1 MQRRLNFLMLMH
13 LTQCNTVTTFTT
25 TLSVYLH
32 NILEKKVI
40 MLPLEKTDISQNTK
54 PKTDL
59 HTFSYVL
66 VNTLFQSHLSCW

>member
-40 MLPLEKTDISQNTK
+40 MLPLEITDISQNTK

-66 VNTLFQSHLSCW
+66 VNTMFQSHLSCW